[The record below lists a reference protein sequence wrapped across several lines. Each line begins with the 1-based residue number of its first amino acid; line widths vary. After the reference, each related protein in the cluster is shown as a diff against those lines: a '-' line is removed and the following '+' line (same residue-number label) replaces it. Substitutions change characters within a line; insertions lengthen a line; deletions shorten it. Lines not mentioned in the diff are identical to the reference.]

1 MRRARGF
8 TLVELMVVL
17 AVVGLAAAAVVLT
30 LPADDQRFVRE
41 AETFGAR
48 LVHAQEEAILGTR
61 AVAVTATAEGYG
73 FTRQRFAEWEPLV
86 ERPFGN
92 VLWEGDT
99 EALLPRDQRQV
110 TFQFDPTGVAEPA
123 ELMLRNGATLLRVAV
138 DATGRVHVDAPRG

>member
-17 AVVGLAAAAVVLT
+17 AIVGMAATAVVLT

-48 LVHAQEEAILGTR
+48 LLRAQEEAILGTR
-61 AVAVTATAEGYG
+61 AITVTATAEGYG

-92 VLWEGDT
+92 VLWADGT
-99 EALLPRDQRQV
+99 APLLPGDQRQV
-110 TFQFDPTGVAEPA
+110 SFQFDPTGVAEPA
-123 ELMLRNGATLLRVAV
+123 SLTLRHGARQVRVAV
-138 DATGRVHVDAPRG
+138 DAAGRVVVDAPPG

>member
-8 TLVELMVVL
+8 TLVELLAVL
-17 AVVGLAAAAVVLT
+17 AIVGVAAAAVVLT

-41 AETFGAR
+41 VETFGAR
-48 LVHAQEEAILGTR
+48 LVRAQEEAILGTR

-73 FTRQRFAEWEPLV
+73 FTRQRFAAWEPLV

-92 VLWEGDT
+92 VLWQDGT
-99 EALLPRDQRQV
+99 RVLLPGDQRQA

-123 ELMLRNGATLLRVAV
+123 ELTLQHGDSRLRVAV
-138 DATGRVHVDAPRG
+138 DASGRVHVDAPRG